1 MVTIDADRF
10 KKTFRSYSKIGRTD
24 ADGLHRLTL
33 TETDRKV
40 RDLFV
45 EDLESL
51 GLDIRIDEIGNIF
64 GRRGGTNPDAD
75 PVLIGSHLDSQPYG
89 GRFDGQLGVLSA
101 LETLRSF
108 EDAGVEHR
116 RPIEIV
122 NWTNEEGS
130 RFKPALMGSGTFI
143 GEFDGTD
150 TLERTDSDGVTV
162 AEALK
167 RIGYHGEEPCEPREP
182 YDSYLELHIE
192 QGPKLEEAG
201 RSVGAVEGVFGM
213 AWLEATIHGDA
224 DHAGPSPM
232 HSRRDALVA
241 ASDVVGAVRRLSNR
255 VADDVVTTVGE
266 FEISPGSINVVPA
279 EARLTIDV
287 RSYDDAVVAELVERV
302 EREVEAACKR
312 EDVTYDLEEI
322 WRIPHTEFS
331 PRVSRAVLDAAE
343 AVGADHQAMVS
354 GAGHDATY
362 LNEITDTA
370 MIFVPSV
377 DGKTH
382 NEAEY
387 TEWEDA
393 VAGARTFA
401 EATKRLAARP
411 DDS

>member
-1 MVTIDADRF
+1 MVTIDVDRF
-10 KKTFRSYSKIGRTD
+10 EKTFHEYAQIGRTD

-33 TETDRKV
+33 TEPDREV

-45 EDLESL
+45 DHLESL
-51 GLDIRIDEIGNIF
+51 GLAIRVDEVGNIF
-64 GRRGGTNPDAD
+64 GRREGTDPDAA
-75 PVLIGSHLDSQPYG
+75 PVLIGSHLDSQPSG

-101 LETLRSF
+101 LETLRAI
-108 EDAGVEHR
+108 EDAGLEHR

-130 RFKPALMGSGTFI
+130 RYKPALMGSGTFI
-143 GEFDGTD
+143 GEFDVTE
-150 TLERTDSDGVTV
+150 TLSRTDADGVTV
-162 AEALK
+162 EEALTQ
-167 RIGYHGEEPCEPREP
+167 IGYRGDVPCEPREP

-201 RSVGAVEGVFGM
+201 LAVGAVEGVFGM
-213 AWLEATIHGDA
+213 AWLEATLDGDA

-241 ASDVVGAVRRLSNR
+241 ASDIVGAVRRLSNR

-287 RSYDDAVVAELVERV
+287 RSYDDDAVAELVEHVHREV
-302 EREVEAACKR
+302 RAACEREG
-312 EDVTYDLEEI
+312 VTYDLEEL

-331 PRVSRAVLDAAE
+331 PRVSQTVQAAAKAVD
-343 AVGADHQAMVS
+343 VGHQTMVS

-362 LNEITDTA
+362 LNEITDA
-370 MIFVPSV
+370 GMIFVPSV

-401 EATKRLAARP
+401 EATTRLASRP
-411 DDS
+411 DDA

>member
-1 MVTIDADRF
+1 MVTIDAKRLEE
-10 KKTFRSYSKIGRTD
+10 TFRRYSQIGRTD

-33 TETDRKV
+33 TETDQEV

-45 EDLESL
+45 EDLKSL
-51 GLDIRIDEIGNIF
+51 NLDIRIDEIGNIF
-64 GRRGGTNPDAD
+64 GRKEGTDPNAE

-89 GRFDGQLGVLSA
+89 GRFDGQLGVLSG
-101 LETLRSF
+101 LETLRTF
-108 EDAGVEHR
+108 EDAGIEHR

-143 GEFDGTD
+143 GEFDVTE
-150 TLERTDSDGVTV
+150 TLQHTDSNGVTV
-162 AEALK
+162 AEALEQ
-167 RIGYHGEEPCEPREP
+167 IGYHGNESCEPREP

-192 QGPKLEEAG
+192 QGPKLEEADL
-201 RSVGAVEGVFGM
+201 SVGAVKGVFGM
-213 AWLEATIHGDA
+213 AWLELTIHGDA

-241 ASDVVGAVRRLSNR
+241 ASDVVSAVRRLSNR
-255 VADDVVTTVGE
+255 VAADVVTTVGE
-266 FEISPGSINVVPA
+266 LEISPGSINVVPA

-287 RSYDDAVVAELVERV
+287 RSYDDDTVAELVNRV
-302 EREVEAACKR
+302 EREVTAACDR
-312 EDVTYDLEEI
+312 EDVTYDLDEI

-331 PRVSRAVLDAAE
+331 PRVTQTVLDAAE
-343 AVGADHQAMVS
+343 TVEADHQAMVS

-362 LNEITDTA
+362 LNETTDAA

-393 VAGARTFA
+393 VAGAQTFA
-401 EATKRLAARP
+401 EATKQLASRP
-411 DDS
+411 DDI

>member
-1 MVTIDADRF
+1 MVTIDAERF
-10 KKTFRSYSKIGRTD
+10 RKTFEQYAAIGRTD
-24 ADGLHRLTL
+24 ADGLHRLAL
-33 TETDRKV
+33 SSADETV
-40 RDLFV
+40 RDRFV
-45 EDLESL
+45 SDLEAL
-51 GLDIRIDEIGNIF
+51 GLAVRVDGIGNVF
-64 GRRGGTNPDAD
+64 GRAAGTDPDAA

-143 GEFDGTD
+143 GEFDVAE
-150 TLERTDSDGVTV
+150 TLDRTDSDGVTV
-162 AEALK
+162 AEALR
-167 RIGYHGEEPCEPREP
+167 RIGYDGAEPCEPREP

-192 QGPKLEEAG
+192 QGPKLEAAG
-201 RSVGAVEGVFGM
+201 LAVGAVEGVFGM

-266 FEISPGSINVVPA
+266 LEVSPGSINVVPA
-279 EARLTIDV
+279 EARLTVDV
-287 RSYDDAVVAELVERV
+287 RSYDDDAVAELVERV
-302 EREVEAACKR
+302 EREVEAACER
-312 EDVTYDLEEI
+312 EGVTYDLEEI

-331 PRVSRAVLDAAE
+331 PRVSQTVLDAAT
-343 AVGADHQAMVS
+343 ATGVDHQAMVS

-362 LNEITDTA
+362 LNEITDAA
-370 MIFVPSV
+370 MVFVPSV

-387 TEWEDA
+387 TEWADA
-393 VAGARTFA
+393 LAGARIFA

-411 DDS
+411 DDA

>member
-1 MVTIDADRF
+1 MVIIDTDRF
-10 KKTFRSYSKIGRTD
+10 EETFRRYSQIGRTD

-33 TETDRKV
+33 TETDREV

-45 EDLESL
+45 EDLKSL
-51 GLDIRIDEIGNIF
+51 DLDIRIDEIGNIF
-64 GRRGGTNPDAD
+64 GRREGTDPDAE

-101 LETLRSF
+101 LETLRTF
-108 EDAGVEHR
+108 EDAGIEHR

-143 GEFDGTD
+143 GEFDVSD
-150 TLERTDSDGVTV
+150 TLQHTDSDGVTV
-162 AEALK
+162 AEALEQ
-167 RIGYHGEEPCEPREP
+167 IGYHGDESCEPREP

-192 QGPKLEEAG
+192 QGPKLEEADL
-201 RSVGAVEGVFGM
+201 SVGAVEGVFGM

-241 ASDVVGAVRRLSNR
+241 ASDIVSAVRRLSNR
-255 VADDVVTTVGE
+255 VAADVVTTVGE
-266 FEISPGSINVVPA
+266 LEVSPGSINVVPA

-287 RSYDDAVVAELVERV
+287 RSYDDDAVAELVDRV
-302 EREVEAACKR
+302 EQEITAACDR

-331 PRVSRAVLDAAE
+331 PRVSQTVLEAADTVE
-343 AVGADHQAMVS
+343 ADHQAMVS

-362 LNEITDTA
+362 LNEITDAA

-401 EATKRLAARP
+401 EATKQLASRP
-411 DDS
+411 DDT

>member
-10 KKTFRSYSKIGRTD
+10 EQAFREYSRIGRTD
-24 ADGLHRLTL
+24 ADGLHRLAL
-33 TETDRKV
+33 TETDGKV
-40 RDLFV
+40 RDRFV

-51 GLDIRIDEIGNIF
+51 GLDVRVDEIGNTF
-64 GRRGGTNPDAD
+64 GRREGTDPDAA

-143 GEFDGTD
+143 GEFDVAE
-150 TLERTDSDGVTV
+150 TLEHADSDGVTV
-162 AEALK
+162 AEALR
-167 RIGYHGEEPCEPREP
+167 RIGYDGDEPCEPREP

-192 QGPKLEEAG
+192 QGPKLEAAG
-201 RSVGAVEGVFGM
+201 LAAGAVEGVFGM

-266 FEISPGSINVVPA
+266 LEVSPGSVNVVPA

-287 RSYDDAVVAELVERV
+287 RSYDDDAVAELVERV
-302 EREVEAACKR
+302 EREVEAACER
-312 EDVTYDLEEI
+312 EGVTYDLEEI

-331 PRVSRAVLDAAE
+331 PRVSQTVLDAAT
-343 AVGADHQAMVS
+343 ATGVDHQAMVS

-362 LNEITDTA
+362 LNEITDAA
-370 MIFVPSV
+370 MVFVPSV

-387 TEWEDA
+387 TEWADA
-393 VAGARTFA
+393 LAGARIFA

-411 DDS
+411 DDA